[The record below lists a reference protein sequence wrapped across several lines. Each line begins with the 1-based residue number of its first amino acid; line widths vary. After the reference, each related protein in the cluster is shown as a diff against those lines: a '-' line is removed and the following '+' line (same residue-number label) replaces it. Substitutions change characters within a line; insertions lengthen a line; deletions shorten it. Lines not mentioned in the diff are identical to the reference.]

1 MINLLADK
9 TIGYSGADL
18 RGLCAEATLNALRR
32 RYPQV
37 YQTSQKLAL
46 DFDQI
51 QIKEAD
57 FCQAMEKLVP
67 STHRIQDQSASP
79 LLPRLR
85 PLLGPVLSQLCGK
98 LDDVNKGHEFS
109 YRPRICIR
117 GVPGQCLSTYL
128 GPAVLHHLEKLPC
141 HKLDIPSL
149 FSNSARSPEEAMFH
163 IIHEA
168 KRTVPSVLYIP
179 HIMRLWR
186 RVLSFAQREAFL
198 AMMSEIQPKA
208 PLIVIAFT
216 EDNDEHEEEENEN
229 DNILAQM
236 FDPETEVIEVENA
249 SDDQRREYFKPV
261 FDAATQLP
269 EEEVKEQESDEILT
283 VLPIPESRELT
294 EKEEKRLR
302 RKEDGLLREL
312 RIFLRETWQKI
323 NREQKFFMFRTP
335 VDTEE
340 VNIFLKCLS
349 FFLQFDFIL
358 LY

>member
-1 MINLLADK
+1 MVILAENIDPALRRPGRFDRELRFGLPTRDSRKAILSLHTKSWQPCVDENMIDLLADK

-18 RGLCAEATLNALRR
+18 KGLCVEATLNALRR

-51 QIKEAD
+51 QIKEGD
-57 FCQAMEKLVP
+57 FCQAMDKLVP
-67 STHRIQDQSASP
+67 STHRIQDQSQSP
-79 LLPRLR
+79 LVPRLR
-85 PLLGPVLSQLCGK
+85 PLLGSVLDQLCGK
-98 LDDVNKGHEFS
+98 LDDVNRGHEFS
-109 YRPRICIR
+109 YRPRLCIR
-117 GVPGQCLSTYL
+117 GGPGQCLSTYL

-179 HIMRLWR
+179 HIMRLWKK
-186 RVLSFAQREAFL
+186 VLSFAQREAFL

-216 EDNDEHEEEENEN
+216 EDKQDEFDDEIDTENG
-229 DNILAQM
+229 DILAQM

-249 SDDQRREYFKPV
+249 NDQQRREYFKPI
-261 FDAATQLP
+261 FDASTQPP
-269 EEEVKEQESDEILT
+269 EEDVRDEEPVEILT
-283 VLPIPESRELT
+283 VLPIPESR
-294 EKEEKRLR
+294 
-302 RKEDGLLREL
+302 
-312 RIFLRETWQKI
+312 
-323 NREQKFFMFRTP
+323 
-335 VDTEE
+335 
-340 VNIFLKCLS
+340 
-349 FFLQFDFIL
+349 
-358 LY
+358 